1 MSEFK
6 QSFNEVRYLFP
17 FTTFRSPVLIHIN
30 EAEGWGA
37 GERWGLERSQR
48 SYWGTQKGCSI
59 FFECEDM
66 YVFPLPGFSWRM
78 ESQQQCGIRHLHGRI
93 LQCVTILPAQWCGHY
108 CHPSSAST
116 TYGQCHVYIA
126 DSERPQPHRPPSSLF
141 YFVPQESHSQAGLA
155 TAPHPPQKISW
166 KHLFIPF
173 DLDDMKLVTRRNWV
187 RIRDR

>member
-1 MSEFK
+1 MRPRDGGQVK
-6 QSFNEVRYLFP
+6 DGVWKGHRG
-17 FTTFRSPVLIHIN
+17 HIGGPKKV
-30 EAEGWGA
+30 AQYS
-37 GERWGLERSQR
+37 LSV
-48 SYWGTQKGCSI
+48 KIC
-59 FFECEDM
+59 
-66 YVFPLPGFSWRM
+66 FPLPSFSWRM

-155 TAPHPPQKISW
+155 TAPHSPTKN
-166 KHLFIPF
+166 LLEAFIHPF
-173 DLDDMKLVTRRNWV
+173 
-187 RIRDR
+187 